1 MYEGFVSNTENDKIV
16 EQIFYILGYSTL
28 TLVVY
33 GALLW
38 AYYTTERNQYLFISV
53 FSLFVLFYAIIII
66 SIVVINKSNY
76 DTLSYAIL
84 FGITIFVIFTT
95 FFVGVFFILK
105 NFNLISSGI
114 SGSGMGTT
122 RTNID
127 SLGNNM
133 GIVGNA
139 ANAANAANAEYRRY

>member
-16 EQIFYILGYSTL
+16 EQIFTILGYSTL
-28 TLVVY
+28 TLVVC
-33 GALLW
+33 GALFW

-53 FSLFVLFYAIIII
+53 YSLFVLFYAIIII
-66 SIVVINKSNY
+66 AIVVINKSNY
-76 DTLSYAIL
+76 DALSYAIL
-84 FGITIFVIFTT
+84 FGISIFVIFTT
-95 FFVGVFFILK
+95 FFVGVFFLLK
-105 NFNLISSGI
+105 NFNLISSGTAA
-114 SGSGMGTT
+114 GAATGT

-139 ANAANAANAEYRRY
+139 ANAVNAEYRRF

>member
-16 EQIFYILGYSTL
+16 EQIFTILGYSTL
-28 TLVVY
+28 TLVVC

-53 FSLFVLFYAIIII
+53 YSLFVLFYAIIII
-66 SIVVINKSNY
+66 AIVVINKSNY
-76 DTLSYAIL
+76 DALSYAIL

-95 FFVGVFFILK
+95 FFVGVFFLLK
-105 NFNLISSGI
+105 NFNLISSGTT
-114 SGSGMGTT
+114 GTTGT

-139 ANAANAANAEYRRY
+139 ANAVNAEYRRF

>member
-16 EQIFYILGYSTL
+16 ENIFSILGYSTL

-38 AYYTTERNQYLFISV
+38 AYYTTDKNQYLFISV

-105 NFNLISSGI
+105 NFNLISSGTT
-114 SGSGMGTT
+114 GSGVGST

-139 ANAANAANAEYRRY
+139 ANAVNAEYRRY

>member
-16 EQIFYILGYSTL
+16 EQIFTILGYSTL
-28 TLVVY
+28 TLVVC

-53 FSLFVLFYAIIII
+53 YSLFVLFYAIIII
-66 SIVVINKSNY
+66 AIVVINKSNY
-76 DTLSYAIL
+76 DALSYAIL
-84 FGITIFVIFTT
+84 FGISIFVIFTT

-105 NFNLISSGI
+105 NFNLISSGTAA
-114 SGSGMGTT
+114 GAATGT

-139 ANAANAANAEYRRY
+139 ANAVNAEYRRF

>member
-1 MYEGFVSNTENDKIV
+1 MYEVFVSNTENDKIV
-16 EQIFYILGYSTL
+16 EQIFSILGYSTL

-38 AYYTTERNQYLFISV
+38 AYYTTDKNQYLFISV

-76 DTLSYAIL
+76 DTLSYSIL

-105 NFNLISSGI
+105 NFNLISSGTT
-114 SGSGMGTT
+114 GSGVGST
-122 RTNID
+122 RTNIE

-139 ANAANAANAEYRRY
+139 ANAVNAEYRRY

>member
-16 EQIFYILGYSTL
+16 EQIFTILGYSTL
-28 TLVVY
+28 TLVVC

-38 AYYTTERNQYLFISV
+38 AYYTTDRNQYLFISV
-53 FSLFVLFYAIIII
+53 YSLFVLFYAIIII
-66 SIVVINKSNY
+66 AVVVINKSNY
-76 DTLSYAIL
+76 DALSYAIL

-95 FFVGVFFILK
+95 FFVGVFFLLK
-105 NFNLISSGI
+105 NFNLISSGAAAGI
-114 SGSGMGTT
+114 AGTGT

-139 ANAANAANAEYRRY
+139 ANAVNAEYRRF

>member
-16 EQIFYILGYSTL
+16 EQIFSILGYSTL

-38 AYYTTERNQYLFISV
+38 AYYTTEKNQYLFISV

-105 NFNLISSGI
+105 NFNLISSGTT
-114 SGSGMGTT
+114 GSGVGST

-139 ANAANAANAEYRRY
+139 ANAVNAEYRRY

>member
-16 EQIFYILGYSTL
+16 EQIFTILGYSTL

-38 AYYTTERNQYLFISV
+38 AYYTSEKNQYLFIFV

-76 DTLSYAIL
+76 DTLSYSIL
-84 FGITIFVIFTT
+84 FGITIFVIFTS
-95 FFVGVFFILK
+95 FFVAVFFILK
-105 NFNLISSGI
+105 NFNLISSAGAA
-114 SGSGMGTT
+114 GAATT

-139 ANAANAANAEYRRY
+139 ANAVNAEYRRY

>member
-16 EQIFYILGYSTL
+16 EQIFTILGYSTL
-28 TLVVY
+28 TLVVC

-38 AYYTTERNQYLFISV
+38 AYYTTEKNQYLFISV
-53 FSLFVLFYAIIII
+53 YSLFVLFYAIIII
-66 SIVVINKSNY
+66 AIVVINKSNY
-76 DTLSYAIL
+76 DALSYAIL
-84 FGITIFVIFTT
+84 FGISIFVIFTT
-95 FFVGVFFILK
+95 FFVGVFFLLK
-105 NFNLISSGI
+105 NFNLISS
-114 SGSGMGTT
+114 SSTAGTTGT

-139 ANAANAANAEYRRY
+139 ANAVNAEYRRY

>member
-16 EQIFYILGYSTL
+16 ENIFSILGYSTL

-38 AYYTTERNQYLFISV
+38 AYYTTDKNQYLFISV

-76 DTLSYAIL
+76 DTLSYSIL

-105 NFNLISSGI
+105 NFNLISSGTT
-114 SGSGMGTT
+114 GTT

-139 ANAANAANAEYRRY
+139 ANAVNAEYRRY

>member
-1 MYEGFVSNTENDKIV
+1 
-16 EQIFYILGYSTL
+16 
-28 TLVVY
+28 VVC

-38 AYYTTERNQYLFISV
+38 AYYTTDRNQYLFISV
-53 FSLFVLFYAIIII
+53 YSLFVLFYAIIII
-66 SIVVINKSNY
+66 AIVVINKSNY
-76 DTLSYAIL
+76 DALSYAIL

-95 FFVGVFFILK
+95 FFVGVFFLLK
-105 NFNLISSGI
+105 NFNLISSGTT
-114 SGSGMGTT
+114 GTTGT

-139 ANAANAANAEYRRY
+139 ANAVNAEYRRY

>member
-16 EQIFYILGYSTL
+16 EQIFTILGYSTL

-38 AYYTTERNQYLFISV
+38 AYYTSEKNQYLFIFV

-76 DTLSYAIL
+76 DTLSYSIL
-84 FGITIFVIFTT
+84 FGITIFVIFTS
-95 FFVGVFFILK
+95 FFVAVFFILK
-105 NFNLISSGI
+105 NFNLISSAGTA
-114 SGSGMGTT
+114 GVAGTATT

-139 ANAANAANAEYRRY
+139 ANAVNAEYRRY

>member
-16 EQIFYILGYSTL
+16 EQIFTILGYSTL
-28 TLVVY
+28 TLVVC

-53 FSLFVLFYAIIII
+53 YSLFVLFYAIIII
-66 SIVVINKSNY
+66 AIVVINKSNY
-76 DTLSYAIL
+76 DALSYAIL
-84 FGITIFVIFTT
+84 FGISIFVIFTT
-95 FFVGVFFILK
+95 FFVGVFFLLK
-105 NFNLISSGI
+105 NFNLISSSTTGVA
-114 SGSGMGTT
+114 GT

-139 ANAANAANAEYRRY
+139 ANAVNAEYRRF

>member
-16 EQIFYILGYSTL
+16 EQIFTILGYSTL
-28 TLVVY
+28 TLVVC

-38 AYYTTERNQYLFISV
+38 AYYTTEKNQYLFISV
-53 FSLFVLFYAIIII
+53 YSLFVLFYAIIII
-66 SIVVINKSNY
+66 AIVVINKSNY
-76 DTLSYAIL
+76 DALSYAIL
-84 FGITIFVIFTT
+84 FGISIFVIFTT
-95 FFVGVFFILK
+95 FFVGVFFLLK
-105 NFNLISSGI
+105 NFNLISSGTT
-114 SGSGMGTT
+114 GTTGT

-139 ANAANAANAEYRRY
+139 ANAVNAEYRRF

>member
-16 EQIFYILGYSTL
+16 EQIFTILGYSTL
-28 TLVVY
+28 TLVVC

-53 FSLFVLFYAIIII
+53 YSLFVLFYAIIII
-66 SIVVINKSNY
+66 AIVVINKSNY
-76 DTLSYAIL
+76 DALSYAIL
-84 FGITIFVIFTT
+84 FGISIFVIFTT
-95 FFVGVFFILK
+95 FFVGVFFLLK
-105 NFNLISSGI
+105 NFNLISSGTT
-114 SGSGMGTT
+114 GTTGT

-139 ANAANAANAEYRRY
+139 ANAVNAEYRRF

>member
-16 EQIFYILGYSTL
+16 EQIFTILGYSTL
-28 TLVVY
+28 TLVVC

-38 AYYTTERNQYLFISV
+38 AYYTTDKNQYLFISV

-66 SIVVINKSNY
+66 AIVVINKSNY
-76 DTLSYAIL
+76 DAISYAIL

-95 FFVGVFFILK
+95 FFVCVFFLLK
-105 NFNLISSGI
+105 NFNLISSGTASTGI
-114 SGSGMGTT
+114 A

-127 SLGNNM
+127 GMGNNA
-133 GIVGNA
+133 GNA
-139 ANAANAANAEYRRY
+139 GNVANGDYRRY

>member
-16 EQIFYILGYSTL
+16 EQIFSILGYSTL

-38 AYYTTERNQYLFISV
+38 AYYTTDKNQYLFISV

-105 NFNLISSGI
+105 NFNLISSGTT
-114 SGSGMGTT
+114 GSGVGST

-139 ANAANAANAEYRRY
+139 ANAVNAEYRRY

>member
-16 EQIFYILGYSTL
+16 EQIFSILGYSTL

-38 AYYTTERNQYLFISV
+38 AYYTTDKNQYLFISV

-76 DTLSYAIL
+76 DTLSYSIL

-105 NFNLISSGI
+105 NFNLISSGTT
-114 SGSGMGTT
+114 GTT

-139 ANAANAANAEYRRY
+139 ANAVNAEYRRY

>member
-1 MYEGFVSNTENDKIV
+1 MYYEGFVSNTENDKIV
-16 EQIFYILGYSTL
+16 EQIFSILGYSTL

-38 AYYTTERNQYLFISV
+38 AYYTTDKNQYLFISV

-105 NFNLISSGI
+105 NFNLISSGTT
-114 SGSGMGTT
+114 GSGVGST

-139 ANAANAANAEYRRY
+139 ANAVNAEYRRY

>member
-16 EQIFYILGYSTL
+16 EQIFSILGYSTL

-38 AYYTTERNQYLFISV
+38 AYYTTDKNQYLFISV

-105 NFNLISSGI
+105 NFNLISSGTT
-114 SGSGMGTT
+114 GTT

-139 ANAANAANAEYRRY
+139 ANAVNAEYRRY

>member
-16 EQIFYILGYSTL
+16 EQIFTILGYSTL
-28 TLVVY
+28 TLVVC

-38 AYYTTERNQYLFISV
+38 AYYTTDKNQYLFISV

-66 SIVVINKSNY
+66 AIVVINKSNY
-76 DTLSYAIL
+76 DALSYAIL
-84 FGITIFVIFTT
+84 FGISIFVIFTS
-95 FFVGVFFILK
+95 FFVSVFFILK
-105 NFNLISSGI
+105 NFNLISSGTTV
-114 SGSGMGTT
+114 STAGT

-139 ANAANAANAEYRRY
+139 ANAVNAEYRRY

>member
-16 EQIFYILGYSTL
+16 ENIFSILGYSTL

-38 AYYTTERNQYLFISV
+38 AYYTTDKNQYLFISV

-105 NFNLISSGI
+105 NFNLISSGT
-114 SGSGMGTT
+114 SSGTT

-139 ANAANAANAEYRRY
+139 ANAVNAEYRRY

>member
-16 EQIFYILGYSTL
+16 EQIFSILGYSTL

-76 DTLSYAIL
+76 DTLSYSIL

-114 SGSGMGTT
+114 SGSGVGTT

-139 ANAANAANAEYRRY
+139 ANAVNAEYRRY

>member
-16 EQIFYILGYSTL
+16 EQIFSILGYSTL

-38 AYYTTERNQYLFISV
+38 AYYTTDKNQYLFISV

-66 SIVVINKSNY
+66 SILVINKSNY
-76 DTLSYAIL
+76 DTLSYTIL

-105 NFNLISSGI
+105 NFNLISSG
-114 SGSGMGTT
+114 TT

-139 ANAANAANAEYRRY
+139 ANAVNAEYRRY

>member
-16 EQIFYILGYSTL
+16 EQIFTILGYSTL
-28 TLVVY
+28 TLVVC

-38 AYYTTERNQYLFISV
+38 AYYTTDRNQYLFISV
-53 FSLFVLFYAIIII
+53 YSLFVLFYAIIII
-66 SIVVINKSNY
+66 AIVVINKSNY
-76 DTLSYAIL
+76 DALSYAIL

-95 FFVGVFFILK
+95 FFVGVFFLLK
-105 NFNLISSGI
+105 NFNLISSGTT
-114 SGSGMGTT
+114 GTTGT

-139 ANAANAANAEYRRY
+139 ANAVNAEYRRY

>member
-16 EQIFYILGYSTL
+16 ENIFSILGYSTL

-105 NFNLISSGI
+105 NFNLISSG
-114 SGSGMGTT
+114 TT

-139 ANAANAANAEYRRY
+139 ANAVNAEYRRY

>member
-16 EQIFYILGYSTL
+16 ENIFSILGYSTL

-33 GALLW
+33 VALLW
-38 AYYTTERNQYLFISV
+38 AYYTTDKNQYLFISV

-76 DTLSYAIL
+76 DTLSYTIL

-105 NFNLISSGI
+105 NFNLISSGTT
-114 SGSGMGTT
+114 GSGMGTT

-139 ANAANAANAEYRRY
+139 ANAVNAEYRRY

>member
-16 EQIFYILGYSTL
+16 EQIFSILGYSTL

-38 AYYTTERNQYLFISV
+38 AYYTTDKNQYLFISV

-66 SIVVINKSNY
+66 SILVINKSNY
-76 DTLSYAIL
+76 DTLSYTIL

-105 NFNLISSGI
+105 NFNLISSGTT
-114 SGSGMGTT
+114 GTT

-139 ANAANAANAEYRRY
+139 ANAVNAEYRRY

>member
-16 EQIFYILGYSTL
+16 EQIFTILGYSTL
-28 TLVVY
+28 TLVVC

-53 FSLFVLFYAIIII
+53 YSLFVLFYAIIII
-66 SIVVINKSNY
+66 AIVVINKSNY
-76 DTLSYAIL
+76 DALSYAIL

-95 FFVGVFFILK
+95 FFVGVFFLLK
-105 NFNLISSGI
+105 NFNLISSSSAAGVA
-114 SGSGMGTT
+114 GT

-139 ANAANAANAEYRRY
+139 ANAVNAEYRRY

>member
-16 EQIFYILGYSTL
+16 ENIFSILGYSTL

-38 AYYTTERNQYLFISV
+38 AYYTTDKNQYLFISV

-105 NFNLISSGI
+105 NFNLISSG
-114 SGSGMGTT
+114 TT

-139 ANAANAANAEYRRY
+139 ANAVNAEYRRY

>member
-16 EQIFYILGYSTL
+16 ENIFSILGYSTL

-38 AYYTTERNQYLFISV
+38 AYYTTDKNQYLFISV

-105 NFNLISSGI
+105 NFNLISSGTT
-114 SGSGMGTT
+114 GSGVGST

-139 ANAANAANAEYRRY
+139 ANAVNAEYRRD

>member
-16 EQIFYILGYSTL
+16 EQIFTILGYSTL

-38 AYYTTERNQYLFISV
+38 AYYTSEKNQYLFIFV

-76 DTLSYAIL
+76 DTLSYSIL
-84 FGITIFVIFTT
+84 FGITIFVIFTS
-95 FFVGVFFILK
+95 FFVAVFFILK
-105 NFNLISSGI
+105 NFNLISSAGAA
-114 SGSGMGTT
+114 TT

-139 ANAANAANAEYRRY
+139 ANAVNAEYRRY